1 MHPQLGRGHPDVLQA
16 VLQALGKGGC
26 RGYLDFGPKDVQTL
40 FEIGGPPLALVAVQG
55 QNPSFVSAWN
65 QVQSIFAGLERLSTH
80 LDFGAKR
87 NPSGRIGPA
96 SPNFI
101 KRNQATPQCA
111 AVNAGGTVIH
121 LDISDTHGEPGTATG
136 RRLGQ
141 SQLGSGRQDHGLGQ
155 DDQKES
161 EKWSCEFLHGGFFSK
176 TNPKRATFGVGPP
189 PCIYFRGMKN
199 ELVLVDPQLRPGVAL
214 LRLNRPKELNALNLQ
229 LMGELR
235 DALAILDKDENVRVM
250 VLTGNE
256 KAFAAGADIHQMSGK
271 GAIDM
276 LLIDQFATWE
286 QIRRLKKPL
295 IAAVSGFVLGG
306 GNELVMHCDL
316 VIASE
321 TARFGQPE
329 ILLGIMPGAGGT
341 QRLTR
346 QIGKV
351 NAMEMVLTGQPIS
364 AKQALAW
371 GLVNRVVPVEVYLD
385 EALRLASEIALRAPL
400 AVRLAKESVLKAQD
414 SSLSEGL
421 EFERKNFYMLF
432 ASADQKEGMDAFVN
446 KRPPQFTGS

>member
-1 MHPQLGRGHPDVLQA
+1 MACPRVSKRKPDKA
-16 VLQALGKGGC
+16 VKNFFMVVFFFKTKAK
-26 RGYLDFGPKDVQTL
+26 
-40 FEIGGPPLALVAVQG
+40 QG
-55 QNPSFVSAWN
+55 
-65 QVQSIFAGLERLSTH
+65 
-80 LDFGAKR
+80 
-87 NPSGRIGPA
+87 
-96 SPNFI
+96 
-101 KRNQATPQCA
+101 
-111 AVNAGGTVIH
+111 
-121 LDISDTHGEPGTATG
+121 
-136 RRLGQ
+136 
-141 SQLGSGRQDHGLGQ
+141 
-155 DDQKES
+155 
-161 EKWSCEFLHGGFFSK
+161 
-176 TNPKRATFGVGPP
+176 TFGVAPL
-189 PCIYFRGMKN
+189 PCFYFRGMKN
-199 ELVLVDPQLRPGVAL
+199 ELVLVDTQIRPGVAL

-229 LMGELR
+229 LMAELR
-235 DALAILDKDENVRVM
+235 DALAILDKDENVRAM

-316 VIASE
+316 VVASE

-351 NAMEMVLTGQPIS
+351 NAMEMVLTGQPVS

-414 SSLSEGL
+414 SNLSEGL

-446 KRPPQFTGS
+446 KRPPQFTGT